1 MRDDHK
7 ARHDS
12 VTARLVLVA
21 MLMLM
26 TSVTWADDHWP
37 QDGWRVIPTQ
47 QNYTTLLDHLKSAV
61 EANDMGVV
69 TDVGPTQAAA
79 QRGVEIPGNRVV
91 GVFRNDF
98 AVDILRLSVPAM
110 IEAPIR
116 FYITENED
124 GTATLAWK
132 LPSVIFAPYIAR
144 IDDPGRAESLAGIAN
159 KLDTIFAD
167 IAEQATAPTS

>member
-1 MRDDHK
+1 MK
-7 ARHDS
+7 S
-12 VTARLVLVA
+12 PFPTSLCLVLALTLAAWVSPA
-21 MLMLM
+21 M
-26 TSVTWADDHWP
+26 ADTHWP
-37 QDGWRVIPTQ
+37 QKDWHVIPTEQ
-47 QNYTTLLDHLKSAV
+47 RYSALLEHLKSAV
-61 EANDMGVV
+61 EANDMGIV

-116 FYITENED
+116 FYVTENQD

-132 LPSVIFAPYIAR
+132 RPSAIFAPYIAR
-144 IDDPGRAESLAGIAN
+144 IDDPARAESLAGIAD
-159 KLDTIFAD
+159 KLDTIFTD
-167 IAEQATAPTS
+167 IAEVATAKRP

>member
-1 MRDDHK
+1 M
-7 ARHDS
+7 AL
-12 VTARLVLVA
+12 AL

-26 TSVTWADDHWP
+26 ASSTWAEDRWP
-37 QDGWRVIPTQ
+37 QDGWHIVSTQ
-47 QNYTTLLDHLKSAV
+47 QSYTALLEHLKSAV
-61 EANDMGVV
+61 KANDMGIV

-79 QRGVEIPGNRVV
+79 KRGVTIPGNRVV

-132 LPSVIFAPYIAR
+132 RPSAIFAPYITR
-144 IDDPGRAESLAGIAN
+144 IDDPDRAASLSEIAG

-167 IAEQATAPTS
+167 IAQAATAPTP